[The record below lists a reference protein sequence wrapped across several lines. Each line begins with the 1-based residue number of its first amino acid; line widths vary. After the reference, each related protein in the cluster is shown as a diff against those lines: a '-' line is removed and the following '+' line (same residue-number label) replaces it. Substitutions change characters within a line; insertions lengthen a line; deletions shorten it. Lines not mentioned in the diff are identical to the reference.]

1 MYGRAVGVLLLAQQL
16 GVRLPAQLL
25 SVLLCAQLLGACGQT
40 LPEANAAT
48 GDLEYRLDY
57 RVSLRND
64 SPAAAVEL
72 ILRQPRH
79 LLREV
84 RFDIDPN
91 RFSKLAA
98 DGELSIDRNVVRW
111 LPPAAGGTLRW
122 DVLVPRL
129 RGDAAYDAWIG
140 DRWGLFRAEDLI
152 PRAATRTL
160 KGAYSNTTLRFEL
173 PPGWSVVTPY
183 RELDGHFPVV
193 NDNRRYDEPA
203 GWIAVGELG
212 VRRDTI
218 AGARVVI
225 VAPRGSKVRRM
236 DMLAMLNWT
245 LPELARLVPRMPERL
260 TVVSAGEPMWRGG
273 LSGPA
278 SLYLHAD
285 RPLISENGTSTLLHE
300 IVHTVMPMQS
310 GDGYDWIVEGLAE
323 YYSIELL
330 RRSGTLSARRQELAV
345 AAQRDWGRES
355 SALCGAESAG
365 STTARAVT
373 VFVELDREIRHVSA
387 GAANLD
393 DVVARLL
400 ESRSRVDLAALADAS
415 AAVMGEKSETLNI
428 DRLPGCRNITPNS

>member
-1 MYGRAVGVLLLAQQL
+1 MYGRAVGALLF
-16 GVRLPAQLL
+16 
-25 SVLLCAQLLGACGQT
+25 AQLLGACGQT
-40 LPEANAAT
+40 LPEATAAT

-64 SPAAAVEL
+64 SPTATVEL
-72 ILRQPRH
+72 RLRQPGH

-111 LPPAAGGTLRW
+111 LPPADGGALRW

-129 RGDAAYDAWIG
+129 RGDEAYDAWIG
-140 DRWGLFRAEDLI
+140 NHWGLFRAEDLV

-160 KGAYSNTTLRFEL
+160 KGAYSNTTLHFAL

-183 RELDGHFPVV
+183 RELDGHLAVV

-203 GWIAVGELG
+203 GWIIVGELG

-218 AGARVVI
+218 AGVRVVI
-225 VAPRGSKVRRM
+225 AAPRGSKARRM

-278 SLYLHAD
+278 SLYVHAD

-300 IVHTVMPMQS
+300 IVHAVMPMKS
-310 GDGYDWIVEGLAE
+310 GEGYDWIVEGLAE
-323 YYSIELL
+323 YYTIELL
-330 RRSGTLSARRQELAV
+330 RRSGTLSERRQEITV
-345 AAQRDWGRES
+345 AGQREWGRES
-355 SALCGAESAG
+355 STLCGAKSAG
-365 STTARAVT
+365 STTAQAVT
-373 VFVELDREIRHVSA
+373 VFVELDREIQRVSA

-393 DVVARLL
+393 DVVSRLL
-400 ESRSRVDLAALADAS
+400 ESRSRVDLDVLVDAS
-415 AAVMGEKSETLNI
+415 ATVMGKKPETLNI
-428 DRLPGCRNITPNS
+428 DRLPGCRNITRSS